1 MVLCRA
7 SHAKLSCHKCY
18 LALYL
23 PETGPVGLTGTGPD
37 RGQDILGRAHRHCDR
52 VNTLLTS
59 SHESV
64 FLQRNAIALPP
75 SIQVVSND
83 QRRHTNATADLVIVI
98 YSPRVNAGCLLCD
111 AVQQK
116 FRPWPSELVFCQS
129 AWLGALT
136 GPCVTLLSGGQ
147 NPRRKAHA
155 SIITA

>member
-1 MVLCRA
+1 M
-7 SHAKLSCHKCY
+7 
-18 LALYL
+18 
-23 PETGPVGLTGTGPD
+23 
-37 RGQDILGRAHRHCDR
+37 
-52 VNTLLTS
+52 
-59 SHESV
+59 
-64 FLQRNAIALPP
+64 FLQHNAIALPP
-75 SIQVVSND
+75 SIQVVSYD

-147 NPRRKAHA
+147 NPSKKAHA